1 MREVPIGQR
10 WGVFSLLFF
19 FFFSLGSENADIS
32 IGERGEGRNIAN
44 NIHTNGLMLLL
55 MEVTLSPSE
64 YTQVLPFSPK
74 TDRYEPKNIGLE
86 KISWISKPL
95 SQLLQEHVM
104 IPVTYLRNNQGLG
117 VFSCSEYLYCRAVP
131 KLSSS
136 DVLSAYFK
144 FPSEIYS
151 WASYTRLLLSQN
163 CCLV

>member
-1 MREVPIGQR
+1 
-10 WGVFSLLFF
+10 
-19 FFFSLGSENADIS
+19 
-32 IGERGEGRNIAN
+32 
-44 NIHTNGLMLLL
+44 MLLL

-86 KISWISKPL
+86 KISWIYKPL

-104 IPVTYLRNNQGLG
+104 IPVTYLKNNQGLG

-151 WASYTRLLLSQN
+151 QASYTRFFLSQN
-163 CCLV
+163 CCLVFPFSEQSFLSLVHLHPTAFIDEWEKHTEQLMQGTVGPSMCPSSNHLF